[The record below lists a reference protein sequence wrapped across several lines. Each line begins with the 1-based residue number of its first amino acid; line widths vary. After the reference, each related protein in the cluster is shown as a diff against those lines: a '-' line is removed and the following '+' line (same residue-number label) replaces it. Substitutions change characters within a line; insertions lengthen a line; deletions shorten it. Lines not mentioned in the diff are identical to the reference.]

1 MPVTVAFNRQQTRAR
16 FHVSH
21 PKGNILTLE
30 TIRALRA
37 GLETIGDHPH
47 LRLVSL
53 HGEGEDFS
61 FGASIQEH
69 QKEQIATAL
78 PEMHA
83 LILDLLELPAP
94 TAAVVRGRCLGG
106 GFEIA
111 LACDVILASED
122 SVFGLPEITLGVFPP
137 AACVLLPARAG
148 LGRAIEAILTGELE
162 PASAWAERGVVRVIG
177 PSHQLEVRVD
187 EWFDRHLSVKSA
199 AALRHACVASRHAL
213 LHQVRAAL
221 PELERLYLTELMRT
235 HDASEG
241 VEAFIAKR
249 TPDWQDR

>member
-1 MPVTVAFNRQQTRAR
+1 MPVTVAVNQQRTRAR
-16 FHVSH
+16 FRIAH
-21 PKGNILTLE
+21 PKGNIITVE
-30 TIRALRA
+30 TIRALRT
-37 GLETIGDHPH
+37 GLETLSEQPH

-53 HGEGEDFS
+53 HGEGDDFS

-69 QKEQIATAL
+69 QKEQIVTAL

-83 LILDLLELPAP
+83 LILDLLELPVP

-111 LACDVILASED
+111 LACDVILAAEE

-137 AACVLLPARAG
+137 AACALLPARAG
-148 LGRAIEAILTGELE
+148 LGRAMEAILTGELE
-162 PASAWAERGVVRVIG
+162 AASAWAERGVVRVIG
-177 PSHQLEVRVD
+177 PAHRLDAAVD
-187 EWFDRHLSVKSA
+187 EWFDRHLSSKSA

-213 LHQVRAAL
+213 LQQVRAAL
-221 PELERLYLTELMRT
+221 PELEKLYLTELMRT
-235 HDASEG
+235 HDANEG

-249 TPDWQDR
+249 SPHWQDR